1 MTSDGHPVRLLRE
14 RLDAVPGPFPV
25 VPASGL
31 RTVEGGRRIRVAG
44 VVTHRQRP
52 MTAGG
57 VTFLGM
63 EDETGLV
70 NVLVSPGLWR
80 ARRKVATTA
89 RMLVVRGIVQNG
101 SGAVTVVA
109 DQLEP
114 LEPEAALAGA
124 SRDFR

>member
-1 MTSDGHPVRLLRE
+1 
-14 RLDAVPGPFPV
+14 
-25 VPASGL
+25 
-31 RTVEGGRRIRVAG
+31 
-44 VVTHRQRP
+44 

-70 NVLVSPGLWR
+70 NVLASPGLWR